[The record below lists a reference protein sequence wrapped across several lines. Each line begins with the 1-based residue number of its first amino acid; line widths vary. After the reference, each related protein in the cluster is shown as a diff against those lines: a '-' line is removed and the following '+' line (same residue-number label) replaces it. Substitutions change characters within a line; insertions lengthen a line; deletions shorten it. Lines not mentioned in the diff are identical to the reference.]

1 MGRNGDPQGD
11 DYGLP
16 HIDIVVPDDA
26 RELDRDII
34 AYRREQRH
42 QRRQARWRRLY
53 GPFTRFGLA
62 APIIA
67 VALLIAVAS
76 GTLLTVFGP
85 QSAPRVTNGP
95 ATQHPS
101 ARAGQIGGP
110 LPDAQVVIDG
120 ERTALIDRRPAVI
133 MLVPPDCDCDATVSA
148 LVRQATQRRI
158 GVFLVAG
165 PAAEATQ
172 GPSAGPWAKPA
183 ESAEPAELRG
193 LARRSTARVLTD
205 EQGVLVAT
213 YRPDGL
219 TAVLVHTD
227 GIVGGVLAEPRAD
240 QGFERRLEP
249 LQRPGQGVVA
259 TMPS

>member
-1 MGRNGDPQGD
+1 MQVSPDFGGLTKRLVRARPVTRQGMTPYRNTPETRGKHFPGASLHGKTPTPVEPSPYWERGPRDKHGGESKARCGVGRDDPQGD

-101 ARAGQIGGP
+101 ARAAQIGGP

-133 MLVPPDCDCDATVSA
+133 ML
-148 LVRQATQRRI
+148 
-158 GVFLVAG
+158 
-165 PAAEATQ
+165 
-172 GPSAGPWAKPA
+172 
-183 ESAEPAELRG
+183 
-193 LARRSTARVLTD
+193 
-205 EQGVLVAT
+205 
-213 YRPDGL
+213 
-219 TAVLVHTD
+219 
-227 GIVGGVLAEPRAD
+227 
-240 QGFERRLEP
+240 
-249 LQRPGQGVVA
+249 
-259 TMPS
+259 